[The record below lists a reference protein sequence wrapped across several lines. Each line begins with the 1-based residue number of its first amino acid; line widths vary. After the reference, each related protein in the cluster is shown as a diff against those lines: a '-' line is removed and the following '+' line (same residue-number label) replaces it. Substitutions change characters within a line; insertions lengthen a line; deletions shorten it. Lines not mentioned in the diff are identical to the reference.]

1 MKNSHSALKTA
12 ALAACMFFA
21 ATAAHAQRDMQSNAQ
36 SDATR
41 AGYIM
46 TEEQIETRYEAAMEQ
61 CNNMEG
67 ERENLCEKEAEAAR
81 DKARA
86 DAEMHERASE
96 AQKEAAEKKAEADYE
111 LGKAKCDAMSGAE
124 AKTCRADLDARF
136 NRN

>member
-1 MKNSHSALKTA
+1 MKNNHSALKTA

-21 ATAAHAQRDMQSNAQ
+21 ATAAHAQRDAQSNAQ

-41 AGYIM
+41 AGVIM
-46 TEEQIETRYEAAMEQ
+46 TEEQIETRYDAAMEQ
-61 CNNMEG
+61 CNNMKG
-67 ERENLCEKEAEAAR
+67 EQENLCEKQAEAER

-96 AQKEAAEKKAEADYE
+96 AQKDAAKQKAEADYE
-111 LGKAKCDAMSGAE
+111 LGKARCDAMSGNE
-124 AKTCRADLDARF
+124 AKTCKADLDARF

>member
-1 MKNSHSALKTA
+1 MKNRHSALGIT
-12 ALAACMFFA
+12 LAACMFFA
-21 ATAAHAQRDMQSNAQ
+21 GTAAHAQRDVQSNAQ

-46 TEEQIETRYEAAMEQ
+46 TEEQIKARYDGAMEQ
-61 CNNMEG
+61 CNGMKG
-67 ERENLCEKEAEAAR
+67 DQQDLCEKEAEAAR

-96 AQKEAAEKKAEADYE
+96 AQKDAAEKKAEADYE
-111 LGKAKCDAMSGAE
+111 LGKARCDAMSGNE
-124 AKTCRADLDARF
+124 AKTCKADLDARF

>member
-1 MKNSHSALKTA
+1 MKNRHSALSI

-21 ATAAHAQRDMQSNAQ
+21 GTAAHAQRDAQSNAQ

-46 TEEQIETRYEAAMEQ
+46 TDEQIDARYDAAIEQ
-61 CNNMEG
+61 CNGMEG
-67 ERENLCEKEAEAAR
+67 DRQDLCEKEAQTAR

-86 DAEMHERASE
+86 DAEMHERASQ
-96 AQKEAAEKKAEADYE
+96 AQKEAAEKKADADYE
-111 LGKAKCDAMSGAE
+111 LGKARCDAMSGNE